1 MRLVDAGGCSGH
13 MCHVSSIMP
22 HSLAIWYGMVW
33 YGMYGVEAVVA
44 TCVVSPPSCRIPQ
57 RYGLVWCGMVWY
69 GVEAAVATCVCC
81 SIMPHSPAAPRWPI
95 VRPSNE
101 N

>member
-1 MRLVDAGGCSGH
+1 
-13 MCHVSSIMP
+13 MP
-22 HSLAIWYGMVW
+22 EVFGNPHAASAQPLPRGWWM
-33 YGMYGVEAVVA
+33 VEAAVA
-44 TCVVSPPSCRIPQ
+44 TCVMSPPSCRIPWQ
-57 RYGLVWCGMVWY
+57 YCMVWSGIVWY